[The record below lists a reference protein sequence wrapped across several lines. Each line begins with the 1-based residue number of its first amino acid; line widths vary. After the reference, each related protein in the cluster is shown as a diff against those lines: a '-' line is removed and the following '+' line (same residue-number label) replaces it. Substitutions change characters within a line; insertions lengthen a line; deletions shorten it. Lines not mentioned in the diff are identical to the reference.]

1 MGFIKEVILSIK
13 VTDILI
19 LGFVVFIGWII
30 YKLILRMFELLQL
43 LRT

>member
-30 YKLILRMFELLQL
+30 YKLILNV
-43 LRT
+43 